1 MTIATILAALA
12 VATAPVSTEVSVPG
26 PDGALRGTLT
36 APEGNARAAVLI
48 LPGSGPTDR
57 DGNNPIGV
65 RAAPYRLLAEGLAE
79 RGVAS
84 VRIDKR
90 GLFGSREAVPN
101 GNAATIADYAADV
114 GAWLP
119 EVRRRTG
126 ASCVWLLGHS
136 EGGLVALAARER
148 EGVCGLIL
156 ATAPGRPLGQ
166 VIREQ
171 LRANPANAPFLDEA
185 LAAIDRLERGERVD
199 EAGVSP
205 VLRPLFNAAV
215 QPLLI
220 DLMSH
225 DPARMIA
232 GYDRPVLILSG
243 GRDVQIGE
251 ADARALSSANP
262 GARLVVLPNVN
273 HVLKAVDS
281 DDRAA
286 NLATYGNANLPLADG
301 VVSSIADF
309 LAEHPAR

>member
-1 MTIATILAALA
+1 MTIATMLAALA

-26 PDGALRGTLT
+26 PEGALRGTLT

-57 DGNNPIGV
+57 DGNNPMGV

-101 GNAATIADYAADV
+101 ANNVTIADYAADV
-114 GAWLP
+114 AAWLP

-156 ATAPGRPLGQ
+156 AASPGRPLGQ
-166 VIREQ
+166 ALREQ
-171 LRANPANAPFLDEA
+171 LRANPANSPFLDEA
-185 LAAIDRLERGERVD
+185 LAGIERLERGERID
-199 EAGVSP
+199 AATVSP
-205 VLRPLFNAAV
+205 ALLPLFAAEI
-215 QPLLI
+215 QPFLI
-220 DLMSH
+220 DLLAQ
-225 DPARMIA
+225 DPGRMVA
-232 GYDRPVLILSG
+232 GYARPVLILSG
-243 GRDVQIGE
+243 GRDLQVGE
-251 ADARALSSANP
+251 ADARALAVANP
-262 GARLVVLPNVN
+262 RARLALLPNVN
-273 HVLKAVDS
+273 HVLKTVAS

-286 NLATYGNANLPLADG
+286 NMATYGDAALPLADG
-301 VVSSIADF
+301 VVDEIAAF
-309 LAEHPAR
+309 LEEHPTR